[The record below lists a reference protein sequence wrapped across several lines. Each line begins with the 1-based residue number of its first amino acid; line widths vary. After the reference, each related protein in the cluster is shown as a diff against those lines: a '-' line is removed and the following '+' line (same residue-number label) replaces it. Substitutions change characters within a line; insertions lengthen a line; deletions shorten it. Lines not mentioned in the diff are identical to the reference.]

1 MKKYKEMILYLM
13 FGGATTAVN
22 MIVYYVCARL
32 LNIHTAFSTGAA
44 WLLSVLFAFVTN
56 KIWVFESRSRG
67 RAFWQEMISFFSCRL
82 LTGILDV
89 IIMYVSVELLNRN
102 DMVMKVLVNV
112 LVVVLN
118 YGASKLVIFRHGN

>member
-118 YGASKLVIFRHGN
+118 YGAGKLVIFRQGN